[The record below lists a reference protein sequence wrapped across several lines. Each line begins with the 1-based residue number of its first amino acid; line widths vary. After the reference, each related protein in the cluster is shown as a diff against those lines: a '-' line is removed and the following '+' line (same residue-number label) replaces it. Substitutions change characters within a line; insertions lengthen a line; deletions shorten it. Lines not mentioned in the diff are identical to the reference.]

1 MMAWVIS
8 GGRVIDPAHDVDRI
22 TDVWI
27 ADGRIAALGEAP
39 VGFPQHERIEAD
51 GRVVCP
57 GLVDLC
63 ARLREPGAT
72 HKGTIAS
79 ESRAAA
85 AGGVTTL
92 CCPPDTKPAI
102 DSPATVELIRQ
113 RAAAAGWAHVRPIGA
128 LTQGLAGGYLAPMRA
143 LGAAGCV
150 ALSQADHTV
159 HDTQVLRSA
168 LDYAATHDLPVL
180 LSPADPWIADG
191 CAAAGPLATRLG
203 LAGVP
208 VAAETTELARILA
221 LVADTGA
228 RVHVG
233 RLSSAAAVELLAR
246 AHADGLPVSADV
258 AAHQLHLTAAAVRG
272 LDTRAHV
279 RPPLREA
286 ADRDALRAAV
296 ASGIIGAICS
306 DHQPHEPDAKCAPF
320 ASSAPGISALET
332 LLPLALAL
340 ADDRECA
347 LPTALAR
354 VTAGPAGILGL
365 DAGTLAVGAP
375 ADICVFDP
383 AAGWT
388 LDGSAM
394 ASRGHNTPF
403 DGAALRGRVE
413 RVLLAG
419 VEVDPTAGHSSRR

>member
-1 MMAWVIS
+1 MSAARVIS
-8 GGRVIDPAHDVDRI
+8 GGRVIDPANGIDRVA
-22 TDVWI
+22 DVWI
-27 ADGRIAALGEAP
+27 ADGRIAAVGEAP
-39 VGFPQHERIEAD
+39 ADFPQHERIEAD
-51 GRVVCP
+51 GRVVGP

-63 ARLREPGAT
+63 ARLREPGAS

-79 ESRAAA
+79 ETRAAA

-92 CCPPDTKPAI
+92 CCPPDTTPTI

-113 RAAAAGWAHVRPIGA
+113 RAATAGWAHVHPVGA
-128 LTQGLAGGYLAPMRA
+128 LTRDLAGEYLSPMRA
-143 LGAAGCV
+143 LAAAGCI
-150 ALSQADHTV
+150 ALGQAERTV

-180 LSPADPWIADG
+180 LSPIDPWISDG

-203 LAGVP
+203 LASVP

-233 RLSSAAAVELLAR
+233 RLSSASAVEQIAR
-246 AHADGLPVSADV
+246 ARADGLPVSADV
-258 AAHQLHLTAAAVRG
+258 AAHQLHLTGEAVRG
-272 LDTRAHV
+272 LDSRAHV
-279 RPPLREA
+279 RPPLRDD
-286 ADRDALRAAV
+286 ADREALRAAV
-296 ASGIIGAICS
+296 ASGTIGAVCS
-306 DHQPHEPDAKCAPF
+306 DHQPHEPDAKRAPF
-320 ASSAPGISALET
+320 AVSAPGISGLET
-332 LLPLALAL
+332 LLPLVLSLTAEG
-340 ADDRECA
+340 DSD

-354 VTAGPAGILGL
+354 VTTGPAQMLGL

-383 AAGWT
+383 AGDWT
-388 LDGSAM
+388 LDSRAM
-394 ASRGHNTPF
+394 VSRGHNTPF
-403 DGAALRGRVE
+403 DGASLHGRVE

-419 VEVDPTAGHSSRR
+419 EPLYPRGQTQPL